1 MSGHEE
7 DLTPQEERALR
18 ALAEG
23 PEAPAALEGAT
34 LARLRRTGALP
45 SPRGARRTWL
55 AVAAAG
61 VAFFAVGLFVGGRRA
76 AIPEER
82 SSVPRFALFLYD
94 APGETPL
101 DERRMEQRVEEY
113 RSWARWLRAR
123 GHEIRG
129 EKLEP
134 QGRRL
139 GPSGTGEDGWPL
151 GGYFVISAK
160 DLDAA
165 VVLARSCPH
174 LKHGGRVEVRAI
186 ART

>member
-1 MSGHEE
+1 MTGHEE

-34 LARLRRTGALP
+34 LERLRRTGALP
-45 SPRGARRTWL
+45 RPRGARRIWL
-55 AVAAAG
+55 AVVAAG
-61 VAFFAVGLFVGGRRA
+61 LVFFAVGLLVGKRRPA
-76 AIPEER
+76 VPEER
-82 SSVPRFALFLYD
+82 SSAPRFALFLYE
-94 APGETPL
+94 APGEPPL

-113 RSWARWLRAR
+113 RSWARGLRAR

-134 QGRRL
+134 VGRRL
-139 GPSGTGEDGWPL
+139 GPSGSGEEGWPL
-151 GGYFVISAK
+151 GGYFVISAR

-165 VVLARSCPH
+165 VALARSCPH

-186 ART
+186 APT